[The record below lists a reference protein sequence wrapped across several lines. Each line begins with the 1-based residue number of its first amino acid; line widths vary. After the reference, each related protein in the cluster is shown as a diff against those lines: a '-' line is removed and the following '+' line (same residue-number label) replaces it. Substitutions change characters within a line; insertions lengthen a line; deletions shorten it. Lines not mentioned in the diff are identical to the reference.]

1 MTSRMDRY
9 ENNKNSNS
17 SRLTKN
23 KELYEHLYTNSSYT
37 EFTDIN
43 SSNVMD
49 LTSNATN
56 KEGRRENYQR
66 QRKFTDSLGNN
77 DESTFRY
84 KEYSYHQI
92 IEPNTK
98 DYDINSVLEKARKNR
113 GEVDE
118 LEKKRKLRT
127 TEYNIL
133 ADLTAEKLKE
143 HKEKKKEV
151 LTKEEE
157 VELEELIHTITSN
170 TMRQEIDNELLSNL
184 MPTELDETIVSQ
196 DLSEMLLADDN
207 EDTTIDSSSD
217 IEKEMDDTESTLSK
231 IDDSFYTKSMDLS
244 DRDFVASYDSNDE
257 IDNSFQEDGNKK
269 SIIIKV
275 IVVIFII
282 VLIAIIGTVLYN
294 VLL

>member
-1 MTSRMDRY
+1 M
-9 ENNKNSNS
+9 
-17 SRLTKN
+17 
-23 KELYEHLYTNSSYT
+23 
-37 EFTDIN
+37 
-43 SSNVMD
+43 
-49 LTSNATN
+49 
-56 KEGRRENYQR
+56 
-66 QRKFTDSLGNN
+66 
-77 DESTFRY
+77 
-84 KEYSYHQI
+84 
-92 IEPNTK
+92 
-98 DYDINSVLEKARKNR
+98 
-113 GEVDE
+113 
-118 LEKKRKLRT
+118 EKKRKLRT

-143 HKEKKKEV
+143 HQEKKKEV

>member
-17 SRLTKN
+17 SRLAKN

-49 LTSNATN
+49 LTSNTTN

-66 QRKFTDSLGNN
+66 QRKFTDSLGNDN
-77 DESTFRY
+77 DESIFRY
-84 KEYSYHQI
+84 NEYSYHQI

-113 GEVDE
+113 VEVDE

-157 VELEELIHTITSN
+157 DELEELIHTITSN
-170 TMRQEIDNELLSNL
+170 TMRQEIDDELLSNL

-196 DLSEMLLADDN
+196 DLSEMLLVDDN
-207 EDTTIDSSSD
+207 NVAIDSSSD
-217 IEKEMDDTESTLSK
+217 IEKKIDDTESTLSK

-244 DRDFVASYDSNDE
+244 DRDFIDSYDYNDE
-257 IDNSFQEDGNKK
+257 EDNSFQEYNNKK
-269 SIIIKV
+269 GIVIKV
-275 IVVIFII
+275 LITIAII
-282 VLIAIIGTVLYN
+282 VLIAVVGVILYN
-294 VLL
+294 VL